1 MRTAA
6 LRLLPFILAG
16 AFAHPALADFKV
28 RSAAPFIEDR
38 VVHINTQLDLT
49 LNPKTEEALNKGIP
63 LEVVFDIKL
72 VKHRWWWTN
81 KVITDSTL
89 RRRIFFHALSRQ
101 YLVTGLS
108 EFDPTESFSSL
119 SQALAHMGDLT
130 ELTKPLTPKKQIE
143 PDGRYL
149 VTLRAR
155 LDIEAL
161 PTLMRP
167 LAYASLSWHLST
179 GWNEWPVQP

>member
-6 LRLLPFILAG
+6 LRSLPFILAVV
-16 AFAHPALADFKV
+16 FVHPALADFKV

-38 VVHINTQLDLT
+38 VVHIDTQFDLS
-49 LNPKTEEALNKGIP
+49 LNPKTEEALSKGIP
-63 LEVVFDIKL
+63 LEVVFDINL

-101 YLVTGLS
+101 YIVTGLRES
-108 EFDPTESFSSL
+108 EPTESFGSL
-119 SQALAHMGDLT
+119 NQALVYMGDLT
-130 ELTKPLTPKKQIE
+130 ELTLPLTAKKRFE
-143 PDGRYL
+143 ADGRYL
-149 VTLRAR
+149 ITMRAR

-167 LAYASLSWHLST
+167 LAYATPSWHLST
-179 GWNEWPVQP
+179 GWQEWPVQP

>member
-1 MRTAA
+1 MRTAT
-6 LRLLPFILAG
+6 LRLLPFVLAG
-16 AFAHPALADFKV
+16 ALVHPAHADFKV
-28 RSAAPFIEDR
+28 RSAEPYIEDR
-38 VVHINTQLDLT
+38 VVHVNSQFDLT
-49 LNPKTEEALNKGIP
+49 LNPKTEEALSKGIP
-63 LEVVFDIKL
+63 LELVFEVQL

-81 KVITDSTL
+81 KVISDSVF

-101 YLVTGLS
+101 YLVTGLR
-108 EFDPTESFSSL
+108 EAEPTESFSSL
-119 SQALAHMGDLT
+119 NQALVYMGDLT
-130 ELTKPLTPKKQIE
+130 ELLMPLTAKKQFE

-149 VTLRAR
+149 ITMRAR

-167 LAYASLSWHLST
+167 LAYATPSWHLST